1 MAEGK
6 LAIDFSKKSG
16 GAVGELP
23 CEVVE
28 KGIMFPDG
36 SVWEHKFCR
45 KMKAKPHVWCEGYF
59 IDGHHPEGWR
69 TIVCTGPCKVCVAGM
84 DDKEGDVWCME
95 GTLDPVANCI
105 GLDFTKKSNGA
116 VGVLTAKP
124 CPEGIEFPD
133 GSKWTKFDPST
144 SSAAVF
150 LGAYIDGHHPE
161 GWRTIAACGP
171 EEAMVAGV
179 DDKDGAP
186 WCTKGEG
193 DNPGHLLH
201 MNVLPVNRFRVSLE
215 TR

>member
-1 MAEGK
+1 M
-6 LAIDFSKKSG
+6 
-16 GAVGELP
+16 
-23 CEVVE
+23 
-28 KGIMFPDG
+28 
-36 SVWEHKFCR
+36 
-45 KMKAKPHVWCEGYF
+45 WCEGYF